1 MWTYLAFGN
10 IFKDMRS
17 SSLDLKPGSGAR
29 QKKRNSM
36 TVSNGASQKSQLR
49 QHCCR
54 KMQRRNRGLVQEWM
68 SLNMKAKEKEKKKN
82 IKKNI
87 KKNKSKNKINRK
99 LKTTAKKEGKYLS
112 DAGAM

>member
-1 MWTYLAFGN
+1 
-10 IFKDMRS
+10 MRS

-68 SLNMKAKEKEKKKN
+68 SLNMKAKEKEKEKHKKKN